1 LHAFPER
8 DASDDELLAAL
19 GLTPASVIVQVK
31 QVHGGDVIEAAG
43 STGREA
49 DGLVARAAP
58 GPGGPADPA
67 GFARRAA
74 VGMRVADCVPVLL
87 ADEATGDVA
96 AVHAGWRGVTRG
108 VVPAGV
114 ARLVGRGD
122 PRRLVAAI
130 GPCIGPC
137 CFEVGADV
145 AATIAAAVRRCG
157 RIAQDGGGRI
167 AQDGG
172 GRIAQDGGGRIA
184 QDGGGGIA
192 DEGARVIASTRGD
205 KAYVDLR
212 AAVRAQL
219 VAAGLDDA
227 RVDDV
232 GGCTKHE
239 VARFH
244 SFRRDGANSGRMLAC
259 IAAGRARMIP

>member
-1 LHAFPER
+1 MVSADWYHDSLGGIIVAVALLRSRVLGSVGVLHAFPER
-8 DASDDELLAAL
+8 DASDEELVVAL
-19 GLTPASVIVQVK
+19 GLTAATAIAQVK

-49 DGLVARAAP
+49 DGLVGR
-58 GPGGPADPA
+58 GS
-67 GFARRAA
+67 AA
-74 VGMRVADCVPVLL
+74 VGVRVADCVPVLL
-87 ADEATGDVA
+87 ADEVTGDVA

-108 VVPAGV
+108 VVRAGV
-114 ARLVGRGD
+114 ERLVGRGD

-145 AATIAAAVRRCG
+145 AATIAAASRR
-157 RIAQDGGGRI
+157 D
-167 AQDGG
+167 
-172 GRIAQDGGGRIA
+172 
-184 QDGGGGIA
+184 GGIA
-192 DEGARVIASTRGD
+192 QGRGGGVPQEGARVIASERGD

-219 VAAGLDDA
+219 TAAGLDDA

>member
-8 DASDDELLAAL
+8 DASDEELLLAL
-19 GLTPASVIVQVK
+19 GLTPATVIVQVK

-49 DGLVARAAP
+49 DGLVARAAR
-58 GPGGPADPA
+58 GPAGPIASA
-67 GFARRAA
+67 GAGAIASAGAFASAGSTASAA
-74 VGMRVADCVPVLL
+74 SVGVRVADCVPVLL
-87 ADEATGDVA
+87 ADEVTGDVA

-108 VVPAGV
+108 VVRAGV
-114 ARLVGRGD
+114 ARLVERGD

-145 AATIAAAVRRCG
+145 AATIAAALRRCG
-157 RIAQDGGGRI
+157 GIAQN
-167 AQDGG
+167 
-172 GRIAQDGGGRIA
+172 
-184 QDGGGGIA
+184 
-192 DEGARVIASTRGD
+192 GARVIASERGD

-239 VARFH
+239 AARFH

>member
-1 LHAFPER
+1 MGVLHAFPER
-8 DASDDELLAAL
+8 DASDEELVAAL
-19 GLTPASVIVQVK
+19 GLIPASVIVQVK

-43 STGREA
+43 SAGREA

-58 GPGGPADPA
+58 GPGDPADPA
-67 GFARRAA
+67 GFASRAA

-87 ADEATGDVA
+87 ADEVTGDVA

-122 PRRLVAAI
+122 TRRLVAAI

-145 AATIAAAVRRCG
+145 AATIEAAVRRCG
-157 RIAQDGGGRI
+157 GVAQNGR
-167 AQDGG
+167 A
-172 GRIAQDGGGRIA
+172 
-184 QDGGGGIA
+184 GIA
-192 DEGARVIASTRGD
+192 PKGARVIASERGD

-219 VAAGLDDA
+219 IAAGLDDA